1 MQWSLGMKE
10 VGIESLPL
18 GSVPFHW
25 EDKLYYE
32 EEYYERVDKEQWDNH
47 P

>member
-1 MQWSLGMKE
+1 MKE

-18 GSVPFHW
+18 GSVPSHW

>member
-1 MQWSLGMKE
+1 MKE

-25 EDKLYYE
+25 EDKLYN
-32 EEYYERVDKEQWDNH
+32 EEYYERVDKGEWDNH